1 MPQVIDEERDERLDQ
16 ALSLLQPPV
25 RKSRSAL
32 VPFVAAVLLTGAGA
46 VLIYVIASMP
56 ASKPKAMDQP
66 TEVVQA
72 SPGFE
77 LSGSSMS
84 ATEPDTGQI
93 REAVIVG
100 TEESR

>member
-1 MPQVIDEERDERLDQ
+1 MPQVIDDERDERLDQ

-25 RKSRSAL
+25 RKSSSAF
-32 VPFVAAVLLTGAGA
+32 VPFVAAVILTGAGA
-46 VLIYVIASMP
+46 LLIYVIASMP
-56 ASKPKAMDQP
+56 SAKPPVTQP
-66 TEVVQA
+66 QPEAAQT

-84 ATEPDTGQI
+84 TTASDSGEVRD
-93 REAVIVG
+93 AVIIG